1 MLDAPCLGLL
11 CLWQW
16 FSSLLLQSL
25 QFILTTHFLSRGLSD
40 PWTKSVPHQSKKSK
54 YKDRGQDS
62 GGPELVKK
70 SNNGFYFQNCT
81 FSFIF
86 RTSEVPIPS
95 SPGVKIPIPVR
106 SSSPDDFEVNIIN
119 THNTC
124 NDVGVMTTM
133 LALSQITTIVALK
146 PQMLVY

>member
-1 MLDAPCLGLL
+1 MKSKLSVCWVHHTMIRFACDIGCLLF
-11 CLWQW
+11 CSRAFWY
-16 FSSLLLQSL
+16 
-25 QFILTTHFLSRGLSD
+25 ILTTHFLSSSLSD

-54 YKDRGQDS
+54 YKDCGQDS

-70 SNNGFYFQNCT
+70 PYNGFHLQNRT
-81 FSFIF
+81 SSFIF

-119 THNTC
+119 TYNT
-124 NDVGVMTTM
+124 GWFF
-133 LALSQITTIVALK
+133 
-146 PQMLVY
+146 